1 MKTITFTTMVSCE
14 ELILSVMQ
22 YRTSS
27 VKPNKLRK
35 LVCKDKSFSWN
46 DFSEALDSLVKK
58 KIVSRNGDFL
68 VYRSTANEESLG
80 KTAELQKP
88 EDETERDETGGRE
101 RYQRKIKL
109 PKIIIELLTK
119 KNSKKLRNIEK
130 NTSSSINLVPTGDNK
145 HYIAIIESE
154 SKEDSMDQTKK
165 RVNFAA
171 SLLIKMNK
179 LCKEKAIR
187 DQKLEDGEKKKDRAS
202 VEQETQE
209 DASLFVHK
217 RKSKSSEDQ
226 TKKKK
231 KRKRDKFY

>member
-1 MKTITFTTMVSCE
+1 MVSCE
-14 ELILSVMQ
+14 ELILSVLQ

-46 DFSEALDSLVKK
+46 DFSEAVDSLVKK
-58 KIVSRNGDFL
+58 KVISRNGDSL
-68 VYRSTANEESLG
+68 LYRSTTNDESLG
-80 KTAELQKP
+80 KTAELQEP
-88 EDETERDETGGRE
+88 EDETEIDETDGRE

-109 PKIIIELLTK
+109 PKIIAEHLTK

-130 NTSSSINLVPTGDNK
+130 NTSSSINLIPTGDNK

-154 SKEDSMDQTKK
+154 CKEDSMDQTKK
-165 RVNFAA
+165 RVDFAA

-187 DQKLEDGEKKKDRAS
+187 DQKLEDEGKKKDRAS

-209 DASLFVHK
+209 DASPFVHK